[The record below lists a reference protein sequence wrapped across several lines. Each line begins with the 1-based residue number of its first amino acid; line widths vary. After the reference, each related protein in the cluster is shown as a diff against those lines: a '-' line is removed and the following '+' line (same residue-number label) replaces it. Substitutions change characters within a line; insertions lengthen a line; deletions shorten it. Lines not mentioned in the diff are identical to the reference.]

1 VLAAMKNGTGKIFD
15 NLANR
20 FFSRCD
26 WIYVTVLF
34 FSEGI
39 KPDRISLLAE
49 QFRRAPLTEFITE
62 QLTLHLTFAILLW
75 AN

>member
-1 VLAAMKNGTGKIFD
+1 MLAAMKNGTARIFD

-20 FFSRCD
+20 FFNRGD
-26 WIYVTVLF
+26 WIYVRVLF

-39 KPDRISLLAE
+39 QPDRISLLIE
-49 QFRRAPLTEFITE
+49 QFRRAPE